1 MVNYNFRLTDIV
13 VATLTLMYD
22 IVIIKITDEMKVTQ
36 PYNALTQ
43 KVEDPSDLS
52 VLFTT
57 VSLQVLDNIT
67 VNLNVLYYNM
77 VPSI

>member
-1 MVNYNFRLTDIV
+1 MVNYNFRLTDIF

-22 IVIIKITDEMKVTQ
+22 VVIIKITDEVKVTQ

-57 VSLQVLDNIT
+57 ASLQVLDNIT

-77 VPSI
+77 VTSI

>member
-1 MVNYNFRLTDIV
+1 MMV
-13 VATLTLMYD
+13 
-22 IVIIKITDEMKVTQ
+22 VIIKITDEVKVTQ